1 MFDRPFLRRLSW
13 HARRFTGAVNPR
25 NVLRIALAVSAI
37 TVILAVLV
45 LAVEGKPITPDNL
58 GPALNWSVHAVF
70 GKGDSAYITTLGGFV
85 VSWLVVLFATALVG
99 LITAALVAVAI
110 EYLLKEGQGMGAAG
124 MRGHVVI
131 CGWNSSAK
139 ELINELTGDDYKLRT
154 VVISDS
160 DRNPAGEGTYFVK
173 GDPTLASDLER
184 AGIAE
189 ASAAIVFPSDDS
201 READMRS
208 ILTILAIETLSPTVR
223 TIVSV
228 NNPELV
234 EHFRRA
240 RVDEILVPARLTS
253 RLIARAAIY
262 PGLSSLVTDIVSG
275 GTGSELYRVVPPL
288 VYVGLSVDELS
299 RRLRADHR
307 ATLVAIIRDGQ
318 TVSNPPVGLT
328 LHHDDDLVV
337 VAESLG
343 KLTPAA
349 DPRGTR
355 SKHPVAV
362 PVDPTLSAAAAARAR
377 R

>member
-1 MFDRPFLRRLSW
+1 MDR
-13 HARRFTGAVNPR
+13 R
-25 NVLRIALAVSAI
+25 NVVRIALAVSVI
-37 TVILAVLV
+37 TLGLAVLV
-45 LAVEGKPITPDNL
+45 LVVEARPVTIENL
-58 GPALNWSVHAVF
+58 GPALNWAVHAVF
-70 GKGDSAYITTLGGFV
+70 GKGDSGYITTLGGFI

-131 CGWNSSAK
+131 CGWNTSAR
-139 ELINELTGDDYKLRT
+139 EVITELTGDDYKLQT
-154 VVISDS
+154 VVIHNS

-173 GDPTLASDLER
+173 GDPTLAEDLER
-184 AGIAE
+184 AGIRE

-208 ILTILAIETLSPTVR
+208 ILTVLAIETLSPDVR

-228 NNPELV
+228 NDPQLV
-234 EHFRRA
+234 DHFRRA

-253 RLIARAAIY
+253 RLMARAALY
-262 PGLSSLVTDIVSG
+262 PGLTDLVTDIVSG
-275 GTGSELYRVVPPL
+275 GTGSELYRIVPPL

-307 ATLVAIIRDGQ
+307 ATLVALVRDGR
-318 TVSNPPVGLT
+318 TLSNPPVGIT
-328 LHHDDDLVV
+328 LRHDDDLVV

-349 DPRGTR
+349 GAADGRAEPAPATPAPARGR
-355 SKHPVAV
+355 PSPA
-362 PVDPTLSAAAAARAR
+362 S
-377 R
+377 